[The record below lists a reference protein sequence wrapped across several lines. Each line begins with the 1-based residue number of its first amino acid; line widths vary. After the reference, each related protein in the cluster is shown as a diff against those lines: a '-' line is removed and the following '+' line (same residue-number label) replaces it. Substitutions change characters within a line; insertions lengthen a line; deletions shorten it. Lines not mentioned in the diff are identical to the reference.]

1 MSSAS
6 WTVEQRLKSMGTG
19 ASDSS
24 SGATDLAE
32 ARMSTAAVEMT
43 SQRALMAA
51 ISGGSA
57 SRTSGEE
64 AGRAPPPEGAGGSPG
79 TPQAL
84 PPGEP
89 GRARDQ
95 EGPRTQAGP
104 GLAKKRRCNEN
115 GEWMDHE

>member
-64 AGRAPPPEGAGGSPG
+64 AGRAPPPEGEGGEQTWRLFDGEAEGAILRDMHEKDRAPC
-79 TPQAL
+79 AL
-84 PPGEP
+84 
-89 GRARDQ
+89 
-95 EGPRTQAGP
+95 
-104 GLAKKRRCNEN
+104 
-115 GEWMDHE
+115 